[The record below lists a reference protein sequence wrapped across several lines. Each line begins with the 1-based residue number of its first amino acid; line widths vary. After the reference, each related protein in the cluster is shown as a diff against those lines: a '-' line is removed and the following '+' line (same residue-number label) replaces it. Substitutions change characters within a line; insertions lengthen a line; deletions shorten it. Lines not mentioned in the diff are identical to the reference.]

1 VSKDHQAFKAEQTGL
16 KTEELKELFQTGEE
30 AVEAHGDHV
39 NALLIFQKIVKLDH
53 ERLRQHGVLPWMAW
67 TYFGLCNYKLGRWE
81 EARKAYELAISI
93 WEGQRFG
100 RFYKELG
107 WVYSK
112 LGRNLEMFEAFRE
125 AARLDPDPEIM
136 YGLGL
141 ACSLTQQYEQQ
152 VWALKK
158 AVQERPDFAE
168 AYYQLGLGYSD
179 LGYRR
184 SAIKAFARAVQV
196 KPDHAKAHFQLG
208 LAYLSVNNEVL
219 AHKQYKILKSV
230 DRALAKKL
238 MNLINGSASNTED
251 QT

>member
-1 VSKDHQAFKAEQTGL
+1 MSKDHQAFKAEQTGL
-16 KTEELKELFQTGEE
+16 KTEELKELFQTGEI
-30 AVEAHGDHV
+30 AAEAHGDYV

-67 TYFGLCNYKLGRWE
+67 TYLGFCNYKLGRWE

-107 WVYSK
+107 WGYSK

-238 MNLINGSASNTED
+238 MHLINGSASNTED

>member
-1 VSKDHQAFKAEQTGL
+1 
-16 KTEELKELFQTGEE
+16 
-30 AVEAHGDHV
+30 
-39 NALLIFQKIVKLDH
+39 
-53 ERLRQHGVLPWMAW
+53 
-67 TYFGLCNYKLGRWE
+67 
-81 EARKAYELAISI
+81 
-93 WEGQRFG
+93 
-100 RFYKELG
+100 
-107 WVYSK
+107 
-112 LGRNLEMFEAFRE
+112 
-125 AARLDPDPEIM
+125 M

>member
-1 VSKDHQAFKAEQTGL
+1 
-16 KTEELKELFQTGEE
+16 
-30 AVEAHGDHV
+30 
-39 NALLIFQKIVKLDH
+39 
-53 ERLRQHGVLPWMAW
+53 MAW
-67 TYFGLCNYKLGRWE
+67 IYLGFCNYKLGRWE
-81 EARKAYELAISI
+81 EAREAYELAISI

-100 RFYKELG
+100 RFYMELG

-141 ACSLTQQYEQQ
+141 ACSLTQQHEQQ

-158 AVQERPDFAE
+158 AIQERPNFAE
-168 AYYQLGLGYSD
+168 AYYLLGLGYSD

-184 SAIKAFARAVQV
+184 SAIKAFTRTVQL

-219 AHKQYKILKSV
+219 AHKQYKSLKSL

-238 MNLINGSASNTED
+238 MNLLNGPASSTED